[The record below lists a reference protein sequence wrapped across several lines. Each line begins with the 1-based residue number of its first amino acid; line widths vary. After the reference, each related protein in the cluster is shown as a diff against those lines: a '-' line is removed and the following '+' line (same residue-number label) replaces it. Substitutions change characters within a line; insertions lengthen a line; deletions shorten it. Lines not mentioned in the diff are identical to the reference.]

1 MMASAVFSTESTI
14 SDTNAAI
21 ACSSMAGTDADIL
34 EIGGMLH
41 FIGHSGQ
48 VFSASKDRLDAEGS
62 PFHWFQ
68 FRLSSTTENCW
79 KPILS

>member
-1 MMASAVFSTESTI
+1 MMTEHGRFLAFEI
-14 SDTNAAI
+14 G
-21 ACSSMAGTDADIL
+21 SMWFNTDAAIL